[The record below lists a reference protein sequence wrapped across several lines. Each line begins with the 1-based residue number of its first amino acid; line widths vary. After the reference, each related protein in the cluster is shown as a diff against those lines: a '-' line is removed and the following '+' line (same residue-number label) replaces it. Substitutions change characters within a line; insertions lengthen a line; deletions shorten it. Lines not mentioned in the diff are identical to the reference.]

1 MNQKCWRKMWKNKS
15 LPNLKTAN
23 VLSLWMR
30 RKNAAKSLGELQEA
44 ETSGWLLTI
53 WDMHALPIHT
63 FSSNQQFS
71 STRYFFSTSF
81 SPQTQTVPQ
90 PACFSSKSKFPQT
103 DTFPQP
109 DRLFPPQLLLDL
121 HQHPSSA
128 TMFSSMSD
136 NFFFGNSISNSPLLS
151 NWIELTEQTGCWLLM
166 VRWQLSGDTWRKE
179 LTTGLHPG
187 KEQVQATTW
196 SKTAQNSD

>member
-1 MNQKCWRKMWKNKS
+1 MNQKCWRKMWKKKS

-90 PACFSSKSKFPQT
+90 PACFSSKSNFPQT

-128 TMFSSMSD
+128 TTFSSMSD
-136 NFFFGNSISNSPLLS
+136 NFFFSNSISNSPLLS

-196 SKTAQNSD
+196 SKTAQKSI